1 MQSAKASLVRN
12 GVGASAVTLPNKG
25 PWPTVFAYLVA
36 RFPSIPE
43 AIWQQRFADGAV
55 LDADGQPISETQPFR
70 GQAKVHYYRDLA
82 YEVPVPFDAPILF
95 QDDCLVIADKPH
107 FLSVMPA
114 GQYVQETLL
123 VRLKRATGID
133 TLAPMHRIDRDT
145 AGLVAFVVKPDLRG
159 AYQSLFQ
166 SRAVQKTYEAIAP
179 LNPSLEFPLRYVARM
194 EESDNFMQMRIVDG
208 EPNSET
214 LVELLAT
221 DQARGL
227 GHFRLHP
234 TTGRKHQLRAHMNAL
249 GMPIVNDAIYPEH
262 LPAAPDDFSKPLQLL
277 AKELRFVDPVSG
289 ALRSFVSNQ
298 NLALAG
304 DAVWSCG
311 SHRVANV

>member
-12 GVGASAVTLPNKG
+12 GVGPSAVTLPNNG
-25 PWPTVFAYLVA
+25 PWPTVFAYLVE

-43 AIWQQRFADGAV
+43 ATWQQRFADGAV
-55 LDADGQPISETQPFR
+55 LDADGEPISVSQPFR

-95 QDDCLVIADKPH
+95 QDDFLVIADKPH

-133 TLAPMHRIDRDT
+133 TLTPMHRIDRDT
-145 AGLVAFVVKPDLRG
+145 AGLVAFVVQPDLRG

-166 SRAVQKTYEAIAP
+166 SKAVQKTYEAIAP
-179 LNPSLEFPLRYVARM
+179 LNPSMQFPLRYVARM

-221 DQARGL
+221 DLTQGL

-234 TTGRKHQLRAHMNAL
+234 ITGRKHQLRAHMNAL
-249 GMPIVNDAIYPEH
+249 GMPIVNDAIYPAH
-262 LPAAPDDFSKPLQLL
+262 LPAAADDFSRPLQLL
-277 AKELRFVDPVSG
+277 ASTLGFVDPISG
-289 ALRSFVSNQ
+289 DHRAFASRRKLD
-298 NLALAG
+298 LAIV
-304 DAVWSCG
+304 DVP
-311 SHRVANV
+311 